1 MKERA
6 ESPPR
11 RKSPVRRRSRSP
23 IQRRRSR
30 DRDRHDKDRHG
41 KDRHDRDRH
50 KRSRSRDRDRK
61 RARSR
66 SPRRSDRSRYAAGQ
80 YFVNILHLHIYN
92 CSYAVIT
99 IYFKC
104 APLIFFSQYNSL
116 SDVINFLPL
125 PSEPQPC
132 FWRFTLHRCCSNLYC
147 FTPSYILSLHCSNPY
162 CLVSS

>member
-1 MKERA
+1 MRHGYGHIHKLFNLSTKCALDILQELAKLKERA

-80 YFVNILHLHIYN
+80 YYVNILHL
-92 CSYAVIT
+92 YAVVVMQSSPFTSNVRHSYFSVST
-99 IYFKC
+99 I
-104 APLIFFSQYNSL
+104 
-116 SDVINFLPL
+116 
-125 PSEPQPC
+125 
-132 FWRFTLHRCCSNLYC
+132 H
-147 FTPSYILSLHCSNPY
+147 
-162 CLVSS
+162 